1 MYLVNTPPEV
11 LGVEEVLVP
20 DAGAPARLGVA
31 PQDLGP
37 GVDGPRRHHQHAAVL
52 LTQGRVE
59 CTGSCG
65 ARIARARDVNGTSRS
80 PMLGV
85 SK

>member
-31 PQDLGP
+31 PQDLRP

-65 ARIARARDVNGTSRS
+65 ARRAVNGTSRNFT
-80 PMLGV
+80 
-85 SK
+85 